1 MRNIVTTAPIDLYAP
16 CAPGSNMRSLKVD
29 RVGRWR
35 LSRRDCEL
43 YSVQIVSSGA
53 WGRIRVSDGQER
65 PLFEQPSCFTG
76 SFWLSAGALDGLIVE
91 VASLDAGAN
100 LTINFRE
107 SDGELV

>member
-1 MRNIVTTAPIDLYAP
+1 MTTAPVDLYAP

-53 WGRIRVSDGQER
+53 WGRFRVSDGRGRE
-65 PLFEQPSCFTG
+65 LLEQPSTFTG
-76 SFWLSAGALDGLIVE
+76 SFWLSAGALDGLVVE
-91 VASLDAGAN
+91 VSSIDRGAN
-100 LTINFRE
+100 LTINWRE
-107 SDGELV
+107 ADGEII